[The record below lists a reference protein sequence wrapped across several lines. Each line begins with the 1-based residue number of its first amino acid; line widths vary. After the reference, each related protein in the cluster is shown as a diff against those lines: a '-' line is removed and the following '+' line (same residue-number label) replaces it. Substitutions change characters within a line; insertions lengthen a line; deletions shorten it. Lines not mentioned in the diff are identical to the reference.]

1 MKTLFDDGD
10 QQVDGDC
17 DPDLRLHR
25 ILGGAEERLDAE
37 MLLDPFEEELHPPS
51 TLVERA
57 NGCRRKLEVIRQE
70 DQCLARFRILEANTT
85 EMKRVAL
92 LRKRSV
98 ECDRLIADD
107 AGTTLVG
114 SRVDTACGGVC
125 LRSGDE
131 ERARLIECKKPL
143 EVEVGP
149 VHYIEGAGLRDQQIE
164 HLDVVQFAIGDV
176 DEARNR
182 TAQIE
187 QSVQLDR
194 RFGGAERRPWK
205 YREAEIDR
213 GCVQRVHRLGQL

>member
-25 ILGGAEERLDAE
+25 VLGGAEERLDAE
-37 MLLDPFEEELHPPS
+37 MLLDPFEEELHLPS

-57 NGCRRKLEVIRQE
+57 NGCRGKQEVIRQE

-85 EMKRVAL
+85 EMMRVAR

-107 AGTTLVG
+107 AGTTVVG
-114 SRVDTACGGVC
+114 SRVNAACGGVR

-131 ERARLIECKKPL
+131 ERARLIERKEAL
-143 EVEVGP
+143 EVEIGS
-149 VHYIEGAGLRDQQIE
+149 VHHI
-164 HLDVVQFAIGDV
+164 
-176 DEARNR
+176 
-182 TAQIE
+182 
-187 QSVQLDR
+187 
-194 RFGGAERRPWK
+194 
-205 YREAEIDR
+205 
-213 GCVQRVHRLGQL
+213 